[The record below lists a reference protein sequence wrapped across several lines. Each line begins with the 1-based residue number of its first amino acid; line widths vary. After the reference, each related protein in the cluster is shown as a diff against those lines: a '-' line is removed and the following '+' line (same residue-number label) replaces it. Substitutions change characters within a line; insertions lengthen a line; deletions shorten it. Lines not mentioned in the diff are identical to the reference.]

1 MFFYSK
7 EDSSINMKLEPEC
20 VGCIFNQV
28 LKAFEL
34 LQPNISHEIVISAQK
49 KLMTF
54 LLNFDEN
61 LDAAPILGKVAYGII
76 SEFLNDQDPYR
87 NLKKESNKLAL
98 GLFEKA
104 KGIIDK
110 ADDPLFEAI
119 IVAALGNTIDFAGQH
134 QINLI
139 SDIKNF
145 TTEDLVINDYKS
157 FKKSLEKANH
167 LLIIGDNAGEI
178 VFDKLLVS
186 TLKDVYSD
194 LEIVYSVRS
203 APIINDATIEDAK
216 YINLTDL
223 VQVVESCAAP
233 GVDLTSST
241 KEFKKLFFR
250 KDGVILSK
258 GQGNFESLYGIEI
271 PDKDVYYLLKAKC
284 NLMERIFNVKIGD
297 LIFKK
302 KTQGF

>member
-1 MFFYSK
+1 
-7 EDSSINMKLEPEC
+7 MKLEPEC

-28 LKAFEL
+28 LKAFKL
-34 LQPNISHEIVISAQK
+34 LQPDISHEIIISAQK
-49 KLMTF
+49 KLMTY

-61 LDAAPILGKVAYGII
+61 TNAAPILGKVAYGII
-76 SEFLNDQDPYR
+76 SEMLNDKDPYR
-87 NLKKESNKLAL
+87 TLKQESNKLAL
-98 GLFEKA
+98 GLYEKA
-104 KGIIDK
+104 KEIIDK

-119 IVAALGNTIDFAGQH
+119 IVAALGNTIDFASQH

-145 TTEDLVINDYKS
+145 TAEDLVINDYTS
-157 FKKSLEKANH
+157 FKKSLEKAKH

-186 TLKDVYSD
+186 ILKEIYPD
-194 LEIVYSVRS
+194 LEIIYSVRT

-223 VQVVESCAAP
+223 VQVIESSAGP
-233 GVDLTSST
+233 GVDLSSST
-241 KEFKKLFFR
+241 KEFKTRFFR

-271 PDKDVYYLLKAKC
+271 PDKDIYYLLKAKC
-284 NLMERIFNVKIGD
+284 NLMERIFDVKIGD